1 MTAFLGTRPN
11 KGGLS
16 AEEKNALSERL
27 LDHVSSLEAFLP
39 KLKPSKVS
47 VPDYESAGAEGGRAE
62 KRGSVA
68 PIGCCLSSVAP

>member
-11 KGGLS
+11 EGGWS

-27 LDHVSSLEAFLP
+27 LEHVSSLKAFLP

-47 VPDYESAGAEGGRAE
+47 VPDYKSAGAEGGRTDS
-62 KRGSVA
+62 KDG
-68 PIGCCLSSVAP
+68 